1 MLIWRRLIRCLLPKI
16 ERTRCIASSESDAT
30 TSLLKFCFWRPNG
43 ATPFT
48 LNACMKPATCESPLN
63 ALARL
68 KSTLEGVGLT
78 CKGLLRAT
86 VMFQNKA
93 FLLTAMMVIVP
104 FVGAFSVPIAPVEKY
119 ETILY
124 SEEIWTAESWA
135 SVRNE
140 GFEPLR
146 LLSPNEL
153 LAWGSKGEPVGDA
166 EWHGGINVIEP
177 NGPVRILL
185 EPRLPNSAV
194 YTILSTLN
202 SYEIEYQPS
211 PNSPL
216 PMRIL
221 TEWYGV
227 EPLLEIPGILWVE
240 PILETKARN
249 EVAGGIM
256 TEGLLN
262 STTAWNLGLNGSNVV
277 IAYADTGIDRDHACF
292 RNQTSS
298 LENATGIPSQDHRK
312 IILLNETLDDWDDPS
327 HSDGR
332 HGTHIGGSL
341 ACSFVDGTNA
351 SEGTSLS
358 YAAKLVVQDIVNED
372 GWVPPD
378 VDWLLWEALTQ
389 GAVIHSDSWGDDTT
403 QYTARTYDFD
413 AWSSE
418 VPWSVAF
425 IAPGNNGAQMME
437 PANAR
442 SVVAVGVSTKSEE
455 PGLYQWSSVGEA
467 HDGRRGIHI
476 TTPGVGIVSAKADGI
491 HDSMNNGTRSST
503 GSSMATPI
511 AASFTAILQQLVEEG
526 YFSNDTGF
534 TPSGP
539 LLRALLA
546 LAAEPIPNLV
556 HNQGTTGMGPDNIQ
570 GWGRANLSRLIN
582 FTNLSNSSIWIHD
595 SYQIEDWQQHV
606 EDRVWAAEIDA
617 KPLDRVVQSGWDGS
631 GAMGPF
637 LKTGE
642 SHSWNLSL
650 SGEQIEVRLSWSPR
664 PEPAQIDDLQLR
676 LEFPDGSIAYG
687 DDFDIFGNTN
697 LHQSQQEMVPVNETT
712 VGIRL
717 PASVVA
723 NFESV
728 NITVEGRFVN
738 IGNQSDMLGIDG
750 DKIGFSL
757 AVKGMKEHFLPDVAE
772 VVDPFEGMEITPW
785 SELNES
791 YWGLENSIDGPY
803 LANIP
808 ENWQTSFSNFSFNGY
823 IHLSNYFNLSMLNVS
838 ALRLDVNGNHS
849 PDGFQFRLFNESM
862 WGDNNSSTIWI
873 GDVSWWGGGEYNYSN
888 SSIVPFS
895 WEFFGFYGNFSIDV
909 IVEIDNNSYWYE
921 IPFTVN
927 ERERG
932 DVLWFNISD
941 SEQHFFDESVL
952 GGGVIEIDANS
963 SPGSHLIEYDPTKI
977 YTIEIGYGNIENNI
991 ILRNGLLFP
1000 LLVCDST
1007 INYSHIENAT
1017 FINTSYS
1024 FNYTGKLIDASFSSC
1039 YSGLNLNIILK
1050 EINLDL
1056 LPNGVKEWS
1065 NENKWDYDVNIIE
1078 VWPIEHRWFDEQGIV
1093 ENAPENLTCYLQS
1106 IRYDVVVSSTECG
1119 PGNIHTHPQS
1129 STPRLNLTWFE
1140 RGVEFYY
1147 VEDGYGST
1155 ESSYSLYK
1163 LEDVKIE
1170 SFDWDGKTYL
1180 KWDNPLNLERP
1191 AWPILIKSS
1200 YGTEV
1205 KFLEPMDEFEL
1216 SKYCGEDVWLWW
1228 HNKMSY
1234 TGLSDIDTWI
1244 IEVGVHEMPES
1255 GFLKYEFNFTESWV
1269 ILEISEKY
1277 LNDGYLNTS
1286 VRMENLGNGMIIEFN
1301 FKTYEAHSYP
1311 INEQKLERN
1320 VRCSVEEFE
1329 GFEAYNTGAAIT
1341 VGGISAIVLVIG
1353 VTVWRRRRIDVIM
1366 GVPEPF
1372 VEDGDLAAIVS
1383 PIEVDSSN

>member
-1 MLIWRRLIRCLLPKI
+1 
-16 ERTRCIASSESDAT
+16 
-30 TSLLKFCFWRPNG
+30 
-43 ATPFT
+43 
-48 LNACMKPATCESPLN
+48 
-63 ALARL
+63 
-68 KSTLEGVGLT
+68 
-78 CKGLLRAT
+78 
-86 VMFQNKA
+86 
-93 FLLTAMMVIVP
+93 MMVIVP
-104 FVGAFSVPIAPVEKY
+104 FVGAFSVPITPIEEY
-119 ETILY
+119 ETVLY

-135 SVRNE
+135 SVRNA

-146 LLSPNEL
+146 LISPNEL
-153 LAWGSKGEPVGDA
+153 LVWGSRGESVGDA
-166 EWHGGINVIEP
+166 EWHAGIDVIEP

-227 EPLLEIPGILWVE
+227 EPILQIPGILWVE

-249 EVAGGIM
+249 EVAAGIM
-256 TEGLLN
+256 TEGQLN
-262 STTAWNLGLNGSNVV
+262 STTAWSLGLNGSNIV

-292 RNQTSS
+292 RNQISS
-298 LENATGIPSQDHRK
+298 SENATGIPSQDHRK
-312 IILLNETLDDWDDPS
+312 IILLNETLDDWDDPN

-332 HGTHIGGSL
+332 HGTHIGGTL

-351 SEGTSLS
+351 SEGTSLT
-358 YAAKLVVQDIVNED
+358 YAAKLVVQDIVDES

-389 GAVIHSDSWGDDTT
+389 GAVIHSDSWGDATT
-403 QYTARTYDFD
+403 QYTARSYDFD

-425 IAPGNNGAQMME
+425 IAPGNDGAQIME

-476 TTPGVGIVSAKADGI
+476 TTPGMGIVSAKADGI

-503 GSSMATPI
+503 GSSMAAPM

-526 YFSNDTGF
+526 YFSNGTGF

-556 HNQGTTGMGPDNIQ
+556 HNQGTTGMSPDNIQ
-570 GWGRANLSRLIN
+570 GWGRANLSRLVN

-595 SYQIEDWQQHV
+595 SYQIEGWQQHV

-617 KPLDRVVQSGWDGS
+617 KPLDRVVQSGWNGN

-650 SGEQIEVRLSWSPR
+650 TGEKIEVRLSWSPR

-676 LEFPDGSIAYG
+676 LEFPDGSVAYG

-697 LHQSQQEMVPVNETT
+697 LYQNPQEMVPVNETT

-717 PASVVA
+717 PASVVGS
-723 NFESV
+723 FESV

-757 AVKGMKEHFLPDVAE
+757 AVKGLKKHALPE
-772 VVDPFEGMEITPW
+772 VPEIIDPFEGMEMTPW

-791 YWGLENSIDGPY
+791 HWGFENSIDGPY
-803 LANIP
+803 LVSMP
-808 ENWQTSFSNFSFNGY
+808 ENWQTDFFGFPLNGY
-823 IHLSNYFNLSMLNVS
+823 IHLSNYFNLSLVDVSTFRLNI
-838 ALRLDVNGNHS
+838 DGNHS
-849 PDGFQFRLFNESM
+849 PEGFQFRLLNESM
-862 WGDNNSSTIWI
+862 WGDDNSSTIWI
-873 GDVSWWGGGEYNYSN
+873 GNVSWWSDSEFNSSN
-888 SSIVPFS
+888 SSIVSLF
-895 WEFFGFYGNFSIDV
+895 WGLEGFYGNFSIDV
-909 IVEIDNNSYWYE
+909 IVEIENNSYWYA

-932 DVLWFNISD
+932 DILWFNISD
-941 SEQHFFDESVL
+941 SEQHYFAESDL
-952 GGGVIEIDANS
+952 GGGSVEINASN
-963 SPGSHLIEYDPTKI
+963 SPGHHLIEYDPTKS
-977 YTIEIGYGNIENNI
+977 YTFEIGYANIENNI
-991 ILRNGLLFP
+991 ILHDDLLFP
-1000 LLVCDST
+1000 LLVCDSK
-1007 INYSHIENAT
+1007 IDYSHIKNAT
-1017 FINTSYS
+1017 LINNSYS
-1024 FNYTGKLIDASFSSC
+1024 FNYTGLLIDTTFSSC
-1039 YSGLNLNIILK
+1039 YSGFNLNVIFK
-1050 EINLDL
+1050 EINLDI
-1056 LPNGVKEWS
+1056 LPKGVDEWV
-1065 NENKWDYDVNIIE
+1065 NENKWDYDVSIIE
-1078 VWPIEHRWFDEQGIV
+1078 VWPIEHRWFDENGIV
-1093 ENAPENLTCYLQS
+1093 EGAPDNLTCYLES
-1106 IRYDVVVSSTECG
+1106 IQYDITVSSTECG
-1119 PGNIHTHPQS
+1119 QGNIHAHPQS
-1129 STPRLNLTWFE
+1129 LTPRLNLTWFE
-1140 RGVEFYY
+1140 KGIEFSY
-1147 VEDGYGST
+1147 VEDGDASN
-1155 ESSYSLYK
+1155 EASYSLYE
-1163 LEDVKIE
+1163 LEGVKIV

-1180 KWDNPLNLERP
+1180 KWDNKLDLERP

-1200 YGTEV
+1200 FGTEV
-1205 KFLEPMDEFEL
+1205 KFLEEMDEFEL
-1216 SKYCGEDVWLWW
+1216 SKYCGEDVWVWW
-1228 HNKMSY
+1228 RNRMAY
-1234 TGLSDIDTWI
+1234 TGLSEIDTWI
-1244 IEVGVHEMPES
+1244 IEVGEHEMPDS
-1255 GFLKYEFNFTESWV
+1255 GFLPYEFNFSERWV
-1269 ILEISEKY
+1269 VLKISETY
-1277 LNDGYLNTS
+1277 LDDGYLNTG
-1286 VRMENLGNGMIIEFN
+1286 VRIENLDNGMIVEFD
-1301 FKTYEAHSYP
+1301 FKSYETYPYLR
-1311 INEQKLERN
+1311 NEQILESR
-1320 VRCSVEEFE
+1320 VRCSAEKFA
-1329 GFEAYNTGAAIT
+1329 AYSTDVAIT
-1341 VGGISAIVLVIG
+1341 IGGVSAIALVVG
-1353 VTVWRRRRIDVIM
+1353 VAAWRRRRINEII

-1372 VEDGDLAAIVS
+1372 VGGGDLTGIV
-1383 PIEVDSSN
+1383 PPPEVDSSN